1 MTDQLGPL
9 HDGSKIVII
18 GGGPGGTACAI
29 ALLRLAKEAGC
40 EIHVTIYESKMFATK
55 DHYNQ
60 CAGVVSPPIA
70 NILEENLNIP
80 FPHHLTQRR
89 ITGYILHGSHRSLIL
104 DGPPDKV
111 SYALRRIEFDSYMLE
126 HAQFAGAEVM
136 QCRVTDLEFHHNEV
150 HIYSESDCRKAD
162 VVVGAFGLDDGTAAI
177 FSRTVG
183 YRQPRFLT
191 SIVTKVHSPNGF
203 PGTDMS
209 RIHAYLPPAPQIEF
223 GAITPKANH
232 LTINT
237 AGANLDTHRME
248 DFLSLPNVKQILP
261 LPDDAESIQS
271 LDLPYFKGR
280 FPISLARRFYG
291 DRYVLVG
298 DAAGLVRAFKG
309 KGINSACQSGIW
321 AAHSMFRTGIS
332 GAAFASDYLPSCRE
346 ILRDIPYGKAV
357 RRLVIWS
364 SRLGLVDRAL
374 SVAEREPALRQAL
387 FDAVSGDRNYRD
399 IVLGLL
405 HPPLLWH
412 LGRAFVFAP
421 QTTGSG
427 G

>member
-1 MTDQLGPL
+1 MTTELGPL
-9 HDGSKIVII
+9 HDGSKVVII
-18 GGGPGGTACAI
+18 GGGPGGTSCAI
-29 ALLRLAKEAGC
+29 ALLRLAKEIGR

-60 CAGVVSPPIA
+60 CAGVVSPPIVD
-70 NILEENLNIP
+70 ILEDELHIP

-104 DGPPDKV
+104 DGPSDNV
-111 SYALRRIEFDSYMLE
+111 SYALRRIEFDNYMLE
-126 HAQFAGAEVM
+126 HARLAGAEVM
-136 QCRVTDLEFHHNEV
+136 QCRVSDLEFHHNEV
-150 HIYSESDCRKAD
+150 HIYSEGDCRKAD

-177 FSRTVG
+177 FARTVG
-183 YRQPRFLT
+183 YRQPDFLT
-191 SIVTKVHSPNGF
+191 SIVTKVHPPDGF
-203 PGTDMS
+203 LGSDID
-209 RIHAYLPPAPQIEF
+209 RIHAYLPPAAQIEF

-237 AGANLDTHRME
+237 AGANLDTHQME
-248 DFLSLPNVKQILP
+248 DFLSLPNVRQILP
-261 LPDDAESIQS
+261 LPDEGQSIQS

-309 KGINSACQSGIW
+309 KGINSACLSGIW
-321 AAHSMFRTGIS
+321 AAHSMVRTGIS
-332 GAAFASDYLPSCRE
+332 RAAFADDYLLSCRE

-357 RRLVIWS
+357 RLLAIWA
-364 SRLGLVDRAL
+364 SRLGLIDRAL
-374 SVAEREPALRQAL
+374 SVAEKEPALRQAL

-399 IVLGLL
+399 IVLSLL

-421 QTTGSG
+421 QTTGSSG
-427 G
+427 